1 MIQKRPKLATSFLIE
16 RSLRNPCSS
25 QHIHSSCVSNDEA
38 DLSND
43 EVMISLWT
51 LSGFIFNESQSLLLH
66 VRFLPSPALG
76 PFPATP
82 VLLWSYS
89 IYVYLPNEV
98 PYLLCV
104 IHILRN
110 LFTKANRKIP
120 LEPFAIWAPKEKKVL
135 PKMLPQ
141 DTGLYGK
148 V

>member
-1 MIQKRPKLATSFLIE
+1 MRSWQTKMQLECFRCDTEKTEIGNLSFLIE

-82 VLLWSYS
+82 VSLWSYS
-89 IYVYLPNEV
+89 IYVYLPDEV
-98 PYLLCV
+98 
-104 IHILRN
+104 HISY
-110 LFTKANRKIP
+110 
-120 LEPFAIWAPKEKKVL
+120 V
-135 PKMLPQ
+135 
-141 DTGLYGK
+141 
-148 V
+148 